1 MRLLSPAS
9 LILAAALICPVA
21 RAADTV
27 AVIPLFNLDERN
39 TQSLDWI
46 GESVSETIRE
56 SLSSVGLLV
65 LSRED
70 REEIYHRLSLRTGVV
85 LTKASV
91 LKIGES
97 LDAGQIVFGEFRVE
111 NATGD
116 SGPAS
121 SGKSNLRLVAHS
133 IDLKKLHEGAEISQ
147 SGSLKDLSQMET
159 RLAWMLARELAPS
172 LVPSEDEF
180 FRARPPVP
188 VEAMESYIRG
198 LMAATPDQKMKLFAQ
213 AVRIDDHFSQPNF
226 QLGRMLFQ
234 KKDYKASTL
243 SLMKVSKSDSHFL
256 EASFLRGL
264 CRYYEGDY
272 DNAVDQFKMIA
283 GKKCSLNEGLYN
295 VTWAPP
301 SPRKNDVAGAVE
313 NFGKALEG
321 DEGDPDYWFNVGWE
335 LWKQGKFELAA
346 ANFRALLDRSPG
358 DQEATSM
365 LGRCIGHD
373 GPRVG
378 DPRSE
383 GRERIKT
390 EFEDSAW
397 RQLQAELHSAQHD
410 K

>member
-1 MRLLSPAS
+1 VRFFPLTGILLAFT
-9 LILAAALICPVA
+9 LICPAA

-27 AVIPLFNLDERN
+27 AVIPLFNLDESN
-39 TQSLDWI
+39 TQNLDWI

-70 REEIYHRLSLRTGVV
+70 REEVYHRLSLRYGVV

-97 LDAGQIVFGEFRVE
+97 LDAGQIVFGDFRVE
-111 NATGD
+111 GGAGPTAT
-116 SGPAS
+116 
-121 SGKSNLRLVAHS
+121 LHLVAHA
-133 IDLKKLHEGAEISQ
+133 IDLKKFHEAPEISQ

-159 RLAWMLARELAPS
+159 RLAWMLARSLAPAS
-172 LVPSEDEF
+172 VPSEEEF
-180 FRARPPVP
+180 FRNRPPVK

-198 LMAATPDQKMKLFAQ
+198 LMATTAEQKMKLFAQ
-213 AVRIDDHFSQPNF
+213 AVRLDDHFSQPNF

-234 KKDYKASTL
+234 KKDYKTAMQ
-243 SLMKVSKSDSHFL
+243 SLWKVSKGDSHFL
-256 EASFLRGL
+256 EAAFLRGL
-264 CRYYEGDY
+264 CSYYESDY
-272 DNAVDQFKMIA
+272 NAAIDQFRMVA
-283 GKKCSLNEGLYN
+283 GEIPLNEVYN
-295 VTWAPP
+295 DLGAAQ
-301 SPRKNDVAGAVE
+301 SRKNDLASAVE

-358 DQEATSM
+358 DTEATSM
-365 LGRCIGHD
+365 LGRCLRQD
-373 GPRVG
+373 GPRAG

-390 EFEDSAW
+390 KFEDSAW
-397 RQLQAELHSAQHD
+397 RQLQAELHGRPQD